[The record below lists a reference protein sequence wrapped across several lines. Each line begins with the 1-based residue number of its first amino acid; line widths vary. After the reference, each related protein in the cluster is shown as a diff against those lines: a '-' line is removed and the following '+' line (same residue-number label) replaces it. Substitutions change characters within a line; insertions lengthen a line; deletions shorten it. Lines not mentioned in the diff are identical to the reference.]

1 MARGSNQK
9 ADFSLIIG
17 LDTTALFAG
26 MDQANTTISQ
36 AISRINSEAAQVRI
50 RMNTESI
57 RAGTD
62 EFRKQEIEVQAL
74 NRQLELQRA
83 KLALLGQ
90 ARDSAYKTTGAN
102 SAASRAAQTSYL
114 RQENAVAKLEAELKR
129 LQAEM
134 ARTETRS
141 SSMFGRI
148 KSGAESA
155 RSSIGGITGAYTTL
169 STKLASLTALAVAG
183 GGLFNITD
191 SAMKAGESVYK
202 LSKRLQMST
211 SDAAMFKR
219 TFDVIG
225 ADVNTVIPF
234 FARLDK
240 QVANAGASGNTTTL
254 ALEKFGVTLTD
265 SAGKILPLNDQLA
278 ELSKGYKNAADSGKE
293 MEFTAQ
299 VLGARGAALVPVL
312 EQYQTAM
319 ETASRVKTT
328 GLLNPQEAH
337 ETYIE
342 WLALKMEAGQ
352 LSNAFGAAMLPVARE
367 LMPDIEDGIGNL
379 VSIIRD
385 NKSEITSTIKTWATM
400 FGEVA
405 KGAASAAEEV
415 AKFTGN
421 MGSSNASAY
430 EKAHPD
436 AAGARTRNNM
446 IAGGLGAIVGTYF
459 FRNKYGAA
467 AGAALGYEA
476 ENSLQTFLE
485 ARDMQMFRNRRLMP
499 GKTAYDDYM
508 SILGTNNKNAGLSI
522 NQGAGLRE
530 QMDDVFGLTNAQ
542 KKLADAL
549 GQTSKADEKNTESA
563 KANSD
568 AQQRASDAVDKRK
581 TAVGQLTEEIF
592 KLTHSDYENSMHA
605 LSNKVE
611 ELTAA
616 KIPQPNIDKYV
627 SAYQADLQRSM
638 KTGLLNPIADAFKT
652 DLQKSLDDIDNQ
664 AEEMRHKWRG
674 SGHEGDIDAW
684 AKQRKSQITSDWDKE
699 VASQIDSIWQ
709 SSLQKRLADIDRE
722 KQAWVKK
729 GLDEV
734 KATEWA
740 EESKRQAM
748 QETAQAMFTSEKQ
761 YYKVWKRAGGMQ
773 SGQAGIDA
781 IANQMRKEKGIPS
794 NAFTTPGEIQSFEAA
809 MKAAN
814 SQLVPI
820 VADGT
825 YQGTKAAM
833 LEVWRGTTL
842 TGANAENGQKGQYQ
856 PTFTAPKMDFSSLA
870 PAIGQAVAQS
880 NQQTIE
886 VLRGTMMSTVQVA
899 QSTNEAEISSYRVW
913 TEQEAQQILQ
923 AADHTAA
930 AFTSGETWFNHLGEV
945 IEKNTGATDE
955 QTKAM
960 MNSTSMPSN
969 GKESTEV
976 INSLLSKAT
985 GALEQAQS
993 SNVKAAMEVVKA
1005 VTQSGTQTRAQLQ
1018 KLQAAQQ
1025 KIRQAVYRTTNIY
1038 PRYMTNEQ
1046 IVDMANKTLGVV
1058 NEEIEGTSAQNSY

>member
-202 LSKRLQMST
+202 LSQRLQMST

-254 ALEKFGVTLTD
+254 ALAKFGVTLTD

-278 ELSKGYKNAADSGKE
+278 ELSKGYKNAVDSGKE

-319 ETASRVKTT
+319 EAASRVKTT

-385 NKSEITSTIKTWATM
+385 NKSEITSTVKEWASM
-400 FGEVA
+400 FGELA
-405 KGAASAAEEV
+405 KGAGEAAKVVADVHAAVNGAKDVKGEDGNPTRITDKDRLKYLYGDKNVEANYQAMDGLKKLNSAI
-415 AKFTGN
+415 G
-421 MGSSNASAY
+421 
-430 EKAHPD
+430 
-436 AAGARTRNNM
+436 
-446 IAGGLGAIVGTYF
+446 GGLGFYVG
-459 FRNKYGAA
+459 RSKYS
-467 AGAALGYEA
+467 AALGASAGYGATSAVEWLDEKALLAGHDTDEIDKQVAYQKQRKELAEQEQKAFASLNEQIKKSTEA
-476 ENSLQTFLE
+476 NGQNS
-485 ARDMQMFRNRRLMP
+485 
-499 GKTAYDDYM
+499 
-508 SILGTNNKNAGLSI
+508 SS
-522 NQGAGLRE
+522 
-530 QMDDVFGLTNAQ
+530 TNANATAQQ
-542 KKLADAL
+542 KAADAV
-549 GQTSKADEKNTESA
+549 E
-563 KANSD
+563 
-568 AQQRASDAVDKRK
+568 KRK
-581 TAVGQLTEEIF
+581 TAIGQLTEEIY
-592 KLTHSDYENSMHA
+592 KLTHSDYENSMH
-605 LSNKVE
+605 SMKNKVE

-616 KIPQPNIDKYV
+616 GIPQPDIDKYV

-638 KTGLLNPIADAFKT
+638 KTGLLNPISDAFKT
-652 DLQKSLDDIDNQ
+652 DLQKSLDDIDRQ

-684 AKQRKSQITSDWDKE
+684 AKQRKSQITSDWDKQ
-699 VASQIDSIWQ
+699 VASQIDSIWK
-709 SSLQKRLADIDRE
+709 SSYDKRLDEIERE

-734 KATEWA
+734 KATKWA

-748 QETAQAMFTSEKQ
+748 QETAQGMFTSNKK
-761 YYKVWKRAGGMQ
+761 YYRAWKAAGGIG

-781 IANQMRKEKGIPS
+781 IANQMRREQGIPKS
-794 NAFTTPGEIQSFEAA
+794 AFTTPGEIQAFESA
-809 MKAAN
+809 MSSAKSN
-814 SQLVPI
+814 LVPI
-820 VADGT
+820 ISDGT

-833 LEVWRGTTL
+833 IEVLRGTSMTNES
-842 TGANAENGQKGQYQ
+842 GIMSQQ
-856 PTFTAPKMDFSSLA
+856 PTFTAPAIDFSGLA
-870 PAIGQAVAQS
+870 PAISQANQS
-880 NQQTIE
+880 TIE
-886 VLRGTMMSTVQVA
+886 VLKGTMMSTVQVA
-899 QSTNEAEISSYRVW
+899 QSSTEAEISSYRVW

-923 AADHTAA
+923 AADHTTA
-930 AFTSGETWFNHLGEV
+930 AFTSGETWFNQLGEE
-945 IEKNTGATDE
+945 IKRNTDATDE

-960 MNSTSMPSN
+960 MDTATQALANDYGGGKDSSDAIDKVSGIMEKQESGSM
-969 GKESTEV
+969 
-976 INSLLSKAT
+976 
-985 GALEQAQS
+985 
-993 SNVKAAMEVVKA
+993 
-1005 VTQSGTQTRAQLQ
+1005 
-1018 KLQAAQQ
+1018 QAAQDIVRALNQTSLETRQQLQQLQSAQQ
-1025 KIRQAVYRTTNIY
+1025 KVRHEIYRTTNIY
-1038 PRYMTNEQ
+1038 PRELTTEQ
-1046 IVDMANKTLGVV
+1046 ITEIANTVYGRGM
-1058 NEEIEGTSAQNSY
+1058 EEIEGTSAQNSY

>member
-254 ALEKFGVTLTD
+254 ALAKFGVTLTD

-278 ELSKGYKNAADSGKE
+278 ELSKGYKNAVDSGKE

-319 ETASRVKTT
+319 EAASRVKTT

-385 NKSEITSTIKTWATM
+385 NKSEITSTVKEWASM

-405 KGAASAAEEV
+405 KGAAEAAKAV
-415 AKFTGN
+415 ADVHGAF
-421 MGSSNASAY
+421 SNAKDVKDENGKTTRITDRDRLEYLYGKGAKESY
-430 EKAHPD
+430 EGID
-436 AAGARTRNNM
+436 VIGNTLGGMGA
-446 IAGGLGAIVGTYF
+446 IAGGIASRSTT
-459 FRNKYGAA
+459 GAA
-467 AGAALGYEA
+467 GGFAAGKAIASGGEWLGEKMLLIGEDTDKLDKQVAYQKQRKELA
-476 ENSLQTFLE
+476 DQEKKAFASLNEQTKKSTDANGENSKST
-485 ARDMQMFRNRRLMP
+485 DV
-499 GKTAYDDYM
+499 
-508 SILGTNNKNAGLSI
+508 NA
-522 NQGAGLRE
+522 
-530 QMDDVFGLTNAQ
+530 NAQ
-542 KKLADAL
+542 
-549 GQTSKADEKNTESA
+549 A
-563 KANSD
+563 KA
-568 AQQRASDAVDKRK
+568 AAAVEKRK

-616 KIPQPNIDKYV
+616 KIPQPDIDKYV

-638 KTGLLNPIADAFKT
+638 KTGLLNPISDAFKT

-684 AKQRKSQITSDWDKE
+684 AKQRKSQITSDWDKQ

-734 KATEWA
+734 KATKWA

-748 QETAQAMFTSEKQ
+748 QETAQGMFTSNKK
-761 YYKVWKRAGGMQ
+761 YYRAWKAAGGIG

-781 IANQMRKEKGIPS
+781 IANQMRREQGIPKS
-794 NAFTTPGEIQSFEAA
+794 AFTTPGEIQAFESA
-809 MKAAN
+809 MSSAKSN
-814 SQLVPI
+814 LVPI
-820 VADGT
+820 ISDGT

-833 LEVWRGTTL
+833 
-842 TGANAENGQKGQYQ
+842 
-856 PTFTAPKMDFSSLA
+856 
-870 PAIGQAVAQS
+870 
-880 NQQTIE
+880 IE
-886 VLRGTMMSTVQVA
+886 VLRGTSM
-899 QSTNEAEISSYRVW
+899 TNESGQQQQYQPSFDVNTPSIDFTPLVSAIDAAAAQQRETMEIIRGTMTQTIDIASSSADAELSSYKLW

-923 AADHTAA
+923 AADHTVV
-930 AFTSGETWFNHLGEV
+930 AFNSGEQAFNVFGEA
-945 IEKNTGATDE
+945 IRANTSATE
-955 QTKAM
+955 SQTQAM
-960 MNSTSMPSN
+960 MQSASGSGSVDTGRIDNVVNAATSVLNQM
-969 GKESTEV
+969 
-976 INSLLSKAT
+976 AT
-985 GALEQAQS
+985 SDER
-993 SNVKAAMEVVKA
+993 AAMKIVSA
-1005 VTQSGTQTRAQLQ
+1005 LDRSSTMTRQQLQ
-1018 KLQAAQQ
+1018 QLQSAQQ
-1025 KIRQAVYRTTNIY
+1025 KVRQAVYRTTNIY
-1038 PRYMTNEQ
+1038 PREMTQEQ
-1046 IVDMANKTLGVV
+1046 IRALANDVTGEVLGDV
-1058 NEEIEGTSAQNSY
+1058 NELDRSW

>member
-254 ALEKFGVTLTD
+254 ALAKFGVTLTD

-278 ELSKGYKNAADSGKE
+278 ELSKGYKNAVDSGKE

-319 ETASRVKTT
+319 EAASRVKTT

-385 NKSEITSTIKTWATM
+385 NKSEITSTVKEWASM

-405 KGAASAAEEV
+405 KGAAEAAKAV
-415 AKFTGN
+415 ADVHGAF
-421 MGSSNASAY
+421 SNAKDVKDENGKTTRITDRDRLEYLYGKGAKESY
-430 EKAHPD
+430 EGID
-436 AAGARTRNNM
+436 VIGNILGGMGA
-446 IAGGLGAIVGTYF
+446 IAGGIASRSTT
-459 FRNKYGAA
+459 GAA
-467 AGAALGYEA
+467 GGFAAGKAVASGGEWLGEKMLLIGEDTDKLDKQVAYQKQRKELA
-476 ENSLQTFLE
+476 DQEKKAFASLNEQIKKSTDANGENSKSTD
-485 ARDMQMFRNRRLMP
+485 A
-499 GKTAYDDYM
+499 
-508 SILGTNNKNAGLSI
+508 NA
-522 NQGAGLRE
+522 
-530 QMDDVFGLTNAQ
+530 NAQ
-542 KKLADAL
+542 
-549 GQTSKADEKNTESA
+549 A
-563 KANSD
+563 KA
-568 AQQRASDAVDKRK
+568 AAAVEKRK

-616 KIPQPNIDKYV
+616 NIPQPDIDKYV

-638 KTGLLNPIADAFKT
+638 KTGLLNPISDAFKT
-652 DLQKSLDDIDNQ
+652 DLQKSLDDIDRQ
-664 AEEMRHKWRG
+664 AEEMRHQWRG

-699 VASQIDSIWQ
+699 VASQIDSIWK
-709 SSLQKRLADIDRE
+709 SSYDKRLDEIERE

-734 KATEWA
+734 KATKWA

-748 QETAQAMFTSEKQ
+748 QETAQGMFTSNKK
-761 YYKVWKRAGGMQ
+761 YYRAWKAAGGIG

-781 IANQMRKEKGIPS
+781 IANQMRREQGIPKS
-794 NAFTTPGEIQSFEAA
+794 AFTTPGEIQAFEAA
-809 MKAAN
+809 MSSAKSN
-814 SQLVPI
+814 LVPI
-820 VADGT
+820 ISDGT
-825 YQGTKAAM
+825 YQGTKEAM
-833 LEVWRGTTL
+833 
-842 TGANAENGQKGQYQ
+842 
-856 PTFTAPKMDFSSLA
+856 
-870 PAIGQAVAQS
+870 
-880 NQQTIE
+880 IE
-886 VLRGTMMSTVQVA
+886 VLRGTSM
-899 QSTNEAEISSYRVW
+899 TNESGQQQQYQPSFDVNAPSIDFTPLVSAIDTAAAQQRETMEIIRGTMTQTIDIASSSADAELSSYKLW

-923 AADHTAA
+923 AADHTVV
-930 AFTSGETWFNHLGEV
+930 AFNSGEQSFNVFGEA
-945 IEKNTGATDE
+945 IRANTSATE
-955 QTKAM
+955 SQTQAM
-960 MNSTSMPSN
+960 MQSASGSGSVDTGRIDNVVNAATSVLNQM
-969 GKESTEV
+969 
-976 INSLLSKAT
+976 AT
-985 GALEQAQS
+985 SDER
-993 SNVKAAMEVVKA
+993 AAMKIVSA
-1005 VTQSGTQTRAQLQ
+1005 LDRSSTMTRQQLQ
-1018 KLQAAQQ
+1018 QLQSAQQ
-1025 KIRQAVYRTTNIY
+1025 KVRQAVYRTTNIY
-1038 PRYMTNEQ
+1038 PREMTQEQ
-1046 IVDMANKTLGVV
+1046 IRALANDVTGEVLGDV
-1058 NEEIEGTSAQNSY
+1058 NELDRSW

>member
-202 LSKRLQMST
+202 LSQRLQMST

-254 ALEKFGVTLTD
+254 ALAKFGVTLTD

-278 ELSKGYKNAADSGKE
+278 ELSKGYKNAVDSGKE

-319 ETASRVKTT
+319 EAASRVKTT

-385 NKSEITSTIKTWATM
+385 NKSEITSTVKEWASM

-405 KGAASAAEEV
+405 KGAAEAAKAV
-415 AKFTGN
+415 ADVHGAF
-421 MGSSNASAY
+421 SNAKDVKDENGKTTRITDRNRLEYLYGKGAKESY
-430 EKAHPD
+430 EGID
-436 AAGARTRNNM
+436 VIGNILGGMGA
-446 IAGGLGAIVGTYF
+446 IAGGIASRSTT
-459 FRNKYGAA
+459 GAA
-467 AGAALGYEA
+467 GGFAAGKAIASGGEWLGEKMLLIGEDTDKLDKQVAYQKQRKELA
-476 ENSLQTFLE
+476 DQEKKAFASLNEQTKKSTDANGENSKSTD
-485 ARDMQMFRNRRLMP
+485 A
-499 GKTAYDDYM
+499 
-508 SILGTNNKNAGLSI
+508 NA
-522 NQGAGLRE
+522 
-530 QMDDVFGLTNAQ
+530 NAQ
-542 KKLADAL
+542 
-549 GQTSKADEKNTESA
+549 A
-563 KANSD
+563 KA
-568 AQQRASDAVDKRK
+568 AAAVEKHK
-581 TAVGQLTEEIF
+581 TAVRQLTEEIY
-592 KLTHSDYENSMHA
+592 KLTHSDYENSMH
-605 LSNKVE
+605 SMKNKVE
-611 ELTAA
+611 ELMAA
-616 KIPQPNIDKYV
+616 KIPQPDIDKYV

-638 KTGLLNPIADAFKT
+638 KTGLLNPISDAFKT

-699 VASQIDSIWQ
+699 VASQIDSIWK
-709 SSLQKRLADIDRE
+709 SSYDKRLDEIERE

-734 KATEWA
+734 KATKWA

-748 QETAQAMFTSEKQ
+748 QETAQGMFTSNKK
-761 YYKVWKRAGGMQ
+761 YYRAWKAAGGIG

-781 IANQMRKEKGIPS
+781 IANQMRREQGIPKS
-794 NAFTTPGEIQSFEAA
+794 AFTTPGEIQAFESA
-809 MKAAN
+809 MSSAKSN
-814 SQLVPI
+814 LVPI
-820 VADGT
+820 ISDGT

-833 LEVWRGTTL
+833 
-842 TGANAENGQKGQYQ
+842 
-856 PTFTAPKMDFSSLA
+856 
-870 PAIGQAVAQS
+870 
-880 NQQTIE
+880 IE
-886 VLRGTMMSTVQVA
+886 VLRGTSM
-899 QSTNEAEISSYRVW
+899 TNESGQQQQYQPSFDVNAPSIDFTPLVSAIDTAAAQQRETMEIIRGTMTQTIDIASSSADAELSSYKLW

-923 AADHTAA
+923 AADHTVV
-930 AFTSGETWFNHLGEV
+930 AFNSGEQAFNVFGEA
-945 IEKNTGATDE
+945 IRANTSATE
-955 QTKAM
+955 SQTQAM
-960 MNSTSMPSN
+960 MQSASGSGSVDTGRIDNVVNAATSVLNQM
-969 GKESTEV
+969 
-976 INSLLSKAT
+976 AT
-985 GALEQAQS
+985 SDER
-993 SNVKAAMEVVKA
+993 AAMKIVSA
-1005 VTQSGTQTRAQLQ
+1005 LDRSSMMTRQQLQ
-1018 KLQAAQQ
+1018 QLQSAQQ
-1025 KIRQAVYRTTNIY
+1025 KVRQAVYRTTNIY
-1038 PRYMTNEQ
+1038 PREMTQEQ
-1046 IVDMANKTLGVV
+1046 IRTLANDVTGEVLGDV
-1058 NEEIEGTSAQNSY
+1058 NELDRSW

>member
-155 RSSIGGITGAYTTL
+155 RSSIGGITGAYTKL

-202 LSKRLQMST
+202 LSQRLQMST

-254 ALEKFGVTLTD
+254 ALAKFGVTLTD

-278 ELSKGYKNAADSGKE
+278 ELSKGYKNAVDSGKE

-319 ETASRVKTT
+319 EAASRVKTT
-328 GLLNPQEAH
+328 GLLNPKEAH

-385 NKSEITSTIKTWATM
+385 NKSEITSTVKEWASM
-400 FGEVA
+400 FGELA
-405 KGAASAAEEV
+405 KGAGEAAKVVADVHAAVNGAKDVKGEDGNPTRITDKDRLKYLYGDKNVEANYQFMDGLKKLNSAI
-415 AKFTGN
+415 G
-421 MGSSNASAY
+421 
-430 EKAHPD
+430 
-436 AAGARTRNNM
+436 
-446 IAGGLGAIVGTYF
+446 GGLGFYVG
-459 FRNKYGAA
+459 RSKYS
-467 AGAALGYEA
+467 AALGASAGYGATSAVEWLDEKALLAGHDTDEIDKQVAYQKQRKELAEQEQKAFASLNEQIKKSTEA
-476 ENSLQTFLE
+476 NGQNS
-485 ARDMQMFRNRRLMP
+485 
-499 GKTAYDDYM
+499 
-508 SILGTNNKNAGLSI
+508 SS
-522 NQGAGLRE
+522 
-530 QMDDVFGLTNAQ
+530 TNANATAQQ
-542 KKLADAL
+542 KAADAV
-549 GQTSKADEKNTESA
+549 E
-563 KANSD
+563 
-568 AQQRASDAVDKRK
+568 KRK
-581 TAVGQLTEEIF
+581 TAIGQLTEEIY
-592 KLTHSDYENSMHA
+592 KLTHSDYENSMH
-605 LSNKVE
+605 SMKNKVE

-616 KIPQPNIDKYV
+616 GIPQPDIDKYV

-638 KTGLLNPIADAFKT
+638 KTGLLNPISDAFKT
-652 DLQKSLDDIDNQ
+652 DLQKSLDDIDHQ
-664 AEEMRHKWRG
+664 AEEMRHKWAG

-684 AKQRKSQITSDWDKE
+684 AKQRKAQINADWDKQ
-699 VASQIDSIWQ
+699 VASSIDSVWK
-709 SSLQKRLADIDRE
+709 SSLQKRLDEIDRE

-734 KATEWA
+734 KATKWA

-748 QETAQAMFTSEKQ
+748 QETAQGMFTSNKK
-761 YYKVWKRAGGMQ
+761 YYRAWKAAGGIG

-781 IANQMRKEKGIPS
+781 IANQMRREQGIPKS
-794 NAFTTPGEIQSFEAA
+794 AFTTPGEIQAFEAA
-809 MKAAN
+809 MN
-814 SQLVPI
+814 SAKSNLVPI
-820 VADGT
+820 ISDGT

-833 LEVWRGTTL
+833 
-842 TGANAENGQKGQYQ
+842 
-856 PTFTAPKMDFSSLA
+856 
-870 PAIGQAVAQS
+870 
-880 NQQTIE
+880 IE
-886 VLRGTMMSTVQVA
+886 VLRGTSM
-899 QSTNEAEISSYRVW
+899 TNESGQQQQYQPSFDVNAPSIDFTPLVSAIDTAAAQQRETMEIIRGTMSQTVDIASSGVDAEISSYKLW
-913 TEQEAQQILQ
+913 TEQEAQQILS
-923 AADHTAA
+923 AADHTVV
-930 AFTSGETWFNHLGEV
+930 AFQSGEQAYNVLGEA
-945 IEKNTGATDE
+945 IRANTSATE
-955 QTKAM
+955 SQTQAM
-960 MNSTSMPSN
+960 MQSASGSGSVDTGRIDNVVNAATSVLNQM
-969 GKESTEV
+969 
-976 INSLLSKAT
+976 AT
-985 GALEQAQS
+985 SDER
-993 SNVKAAMEVVKA
+993 AAMKIVSA
-1005 VTQSGTQTRAQLQ
+1005 LDRSSTMTRQQLQ
-1018 KLQAAQQ
+1018 QLQSAQQ
-1025 KIRQAVYRTTNIY
+1025 KVRQAVYRTTNIY
-1038 PRYMTNEQ
+1038 PREMTQEQ
-1046 IVDMANKTLGVV
+1046 IRVLANDVTGEVLGDV
-1058 NEEIEGTSAQNSY
+1058 NELDRSW

>member
-202 LSKRLQMST
+202 LSQRLQMST

-254 ALEKFGVTLTD
+254 ALAKFGVTLTD

-278 ELSKGYKNAADSGKE
+278 ELSKGYKNAVDSGKE

-319 ETASRVKTT
+319 EAASRVKTT

-385 NKSEITSTIKTWATM
+385 NKSEITSTVKEWASM

-405 KGAASAAEEV
+405 KGAAEAAKAV
-415 AKFTGN
+415 ADVHGAF
-421 MGSSNASAY
+421 SNAKDVKDENGKTTRITDRDRLEYLYGKGAKESY
-430 EKAHPD
+430 EGID
-436 AAGARTRNNM
+436 VIGNILGGMGA
-446 IAGGLGAIVGTYF
+446 IAGGITS
-459 FRNKYGAA
+459 RSTTGAA
-467 AGAALGYEA
+467 GGFAAGKAIASGGEWLGEKMLLIGEDTDKLDKQVAYQKQRKELA
-476 ENSLQTFLE
+476 DQEKKAFASLNEQIKKSTDANGENSKSTD
-485 ARDMQMFRNRRLMP
+485 A
-499 GKTAYDDYM
+499 
-508 SILGTNNKNAGLSI
+508 NA
-522 NQGAGLRE
+522 
-530 QMDDVFGLTNAQ
+530 NAQ
-542 KKLADAL
+542 
-549 GQTSKADEKNTESA
+549 A
-563 KANSD
+563 KA
-568 AQQRASDAVDKRK
+568 AAAVEKRK

-592 KLTHSDYENSMHA
+592 KLTHSDYENSMHT

-616 KIPQPNIDKYV
+616 GIPKADVDKYA

-699 VASQIDSIWQ
+699 VASQIDSIWK
-709 SSLQKRLADIDRE
+709 SSYDKRLDEIERE

-734 KATEWA
+734 KATKWA

-748 QETAQAMFTSEKQ
+748 QETAQGMFTSNKK
-761 YYKVWKRAGGMQ
+761 YYRAWKAAGGIG

-781 IANQMRKEKGIPS
+781 IANQMRREQGIPKS
-794 NAFTTPGEIQSFEAA
+794 AFTTPGEIQAFESA
-809 MKAAN
+809 MSSAKSN
-814 SQLVPI
+814 LVPI
-820 VADGT
+820 ISDGT

-833 LEVWRGTTL
+833 
-842 TGANAENGQKGQYQ
+842 
-856 PTFTAPKMDFSSLA
+856 
-870 PAIGQAVAQS
+870 
-880 NQQTIE
+880 IE
-886 VLRGTMMSTVQVA
+886 VLRGTSM
-899 QSTNEAEISSYRVW
+899 TNESGQQQQYQPSFDVNAPSIDFTPLVSAIDTAAAQQRETMEIIRGTMTQTIDIASSSADAELSSYKLW

-923 AADHTAA
+923 AADHTVV
-930 AFTSGETWFNHLGEV
+930 AFNSGEQAFNVFGEA
-945 IEKNTGATDE
+945 IRANTSATE
-955 QTKAM
+955 SQTQAM
-960 MNSTSMPSN
+960 MQSASGSGSVDTGRIDNVVNAATSVLNQM
-969 GKESTEV
+969 
-976 INSLLSKAT
+976 AT
-985 GALEQAQS
+985 SDER
-993 SNVKAAMEVVKA
+993 AAMKIVSA
-1005 VTQSGTQTRAQLQ
+1005 LDRSSMMTRQQLQ
-1018 KLQAAQQ
+1018 QLQSAQQ
-1025 KIRQAVYRTTNIY
+1025 KVRQAVYRTTNIY
-1038 PRYMTNEQ
+1038 PREMTQEQ
-1046 IVDMANKTLGVV
+1046 IRTLANDVTGEVLGDV
-1058 NEEIEGTSAQNSY
+1058 NELDRSW

>member
-202 LSKRLQMST
+202 LSQRLQMST

-254 ALEKFGVTLTD
+254 ALAKFGVTLTD

-278 ELSKGYKNAADSGKE
+278 ELSKGYKNAVDSGKE

-319 ETASRVKTT
+319 EAASRVKTT

-385 NKSEITSTIKTWATM
+385 NKSEITSTVKEWASM

-405 KGAASAAEEV
+405 KGAAEAAKAV
-415 AKFTGN
+415 ADVHGAF
-421 MGSSNASAY
+421 SNAKDVKDENGKTTRITDRDRLEYLYGKGAKESY
-430 EKAHPD
+430 EGID
-436 AAGARTRNNM
+436 VIGNTLGGMGA
-446 IAGGLGAIVGTYF
+446 IAGGIASRSTT
-459 FRNKYGAA
+459 GAA
-467 AGAALGYEA
+467 GGFAAGKAIASGGEWLGEKMLLVGEDTDKLDKQVAYQKQRKELA
-476 ENSLQTFLE
+476 DQEKKAFASLNEQIKKSTDANGENSKST
-485 ARDMQMFRNRRLMP
+485 DV
-499 GKTAYDDYM
+499 
-508 SILGTNNKNAGLSI
+508 NA
-522 NQGAGLRE
+522 
-530 QMDDVFGLTNAQ
+530 NAQ
-542 KKLADAL
+542 
-549 GQTSKADEKNTESA
+549 A
-563 KANSD
+563 KA
-568 AQQRASDAVDKRK
+568 AAAVEKRK

-616 KIPQPNIDKYV
+616 KIPQPDIDKYV

-638 KTGLLNPIADAFKT
+638 KTGLLNPISDAFKT

-684 AKQRKSQITSDWDKE
+684 AKQRKSQITSDWDKQ

-734 KATEWA
+734 KATKWA

-748 QETAQAMFTSEKQ
+748 QETAQGMFTSNKK
-761 YYKVWKRAGGMQ
+761 YYRAWKAAGGIG

-781 IANQMRKEKGIPS
+781 IANQMRREQGIPKS
-794 NAFTTPGEIQSFEAA
+794 AFTTPGEIQAFESA
-809 MKAAN
+809 MSSAKSN
-814 SQLVPI
+814 LVPI
-820 VADGT
+820 ISDGT

-833 LEVWRGTTL
+833 
-842 TGANAENGQKGQYQ
+842 
-856 PTFTAPKMDFSSLA
+856 
-870 PAIGQAVAQS
+870 
-880 NQQTIE
+880 IE
-886 VLRGTMMSTVQVA
+886 VLRGTSM
-899 QSTNEAEISSYRVW
+899 TNESGQQQQYQSSFDVNAPSIDFTPLVSAIDTAAAQQRETMEIIRGTMTQTIDIASSSADAELSSYKLW

-923 AADHTAA
+923 AADHTVV
-930 AFTSGETWFNHLGEV
+930 AFNSGEQAFNVFGEA
-945 IEKNTGATDE
+945 IRANTSATE
-955 QTKAM
+955 SQTQAM
-960 MNSTSMPSN
+960 MQSASGSGSVDTGRIDNVVNAATSVLNQM
-969 GKESTEV
+969 
-976 INSLLSKAT
+976 AT
-985 GALEQAQS
+985 SDER
-993 SNVKAAMEVVKA
+993 AAMKIVSA
-1005 VTQSGTQTRAQLQ
+1005 LDRSSTMTRQQLQ
-1018 KLQAAQQ
+1018 QLQSAQQ
-1025 KIRQAVYRTTNIY
+1025 KVRQAVYRTTNIY
-1038 PRYMTNEQ
+1038 PREMTQEQ
-1046 IVDMANKTLGVV
+1046 IRALANDVTGEVLGDV
-1058 NEEIEGTSAQNSY
+1058 NELDRSW

>member
-148 KSGAESA
+148 KSGAERA

-202 LSKRLQMST
+202 LSQRLQMST

-254 ALEKFGVTLTD
+254 ALAKFGVTLTD

-278 ELSKGYKNAADSGKE
+278 ELSKGYKNAVDSGKE

-319 ETASRVKTT
+319 EAASRVKTT

-385 NKSEITSTIKTWATM
+385 NKSEITSTVKEWASM

-405 KGAASAAEEV
+405 KGAAEAAKAV
-415 AKFTGN
+415 ADVHGAF
-421 MGSSNASAY
+421 SNAKDVKDENGKTTRITDRDRLEYLYGKGAKESY
-430 EKAHPD
+430 EGID
-436 AAGARTRNNM
+436 VIGNILGGMGA
-446 IAGGLGAIVGTYF
+446 IAGGIASRSTT
-459 FRNKYGAA
+459 GAA
-467 AGAALGYEA
+467 GGFAAGKAIASGGEWLGEKMLLIGEDTDKLDKQVAYQKQRKELA
-476 ENSLQTFLE
+476 DQEKKAFASLNEQIKKSTDANGENSKSTD
-485 ARDMQMFRNRRLMP
+485 A
-499 GKTAYDDYM
+499 
-508 SILGTNNKNAGLSI
+508 NA
-522 NQGAGLRE
+522 
-530 QMDDVFGLTNAQ
+530 NAQ
-542 KKLADAL
+542 
-549 GQTSKADEKNTESA
+549 A
-563 KANSD
+563 KA
-568 AQQRASDAVDKRK
+568 AAAVEKRK
-581 TAVGQLTEEIF
+581 TAVRQLTEEIF
-592 KLTHSDYENSMHA
+592 KLTHSDYENSMHT

-616 KIPQPNIDKYV
+616 KIPQPDIDKYV

-638 KTGLLNPIADAFKT
+638 KTGLLNPISDAFKT
-652 DLQKSLDDIDNQ
+652 DLQKSLDDIDRQ

-699 VASQIDSIWQ
+699 VASQIDSIWK
-709 SSLQKRLADIDRE
+709 SSYDKRLDEIERE

-734 KATEWA
+734 KATKWA

-748 QETAQAMFTSEKQ
+748 QETAQGMFTSNKK
-761 YYKVWKRAGGMQ
+761 YYRAWKAAGGIG

-781 IANQMRKEKGIPS
+781 IANQMRREQGIPKS
-794 NAFTTPGEIQSFEAA
+794 AFTTPGEIQAFESA
-809 MKAAN
+809 MSSAKSN
-814 SQLVPI
+814 LVPI
-820 VADGT
+820 ISDGT

-833 LEVWRGTTL
+833 
-842 TGANAENGQKGQYQ
+842 
-856 PTFTAPKMDFSSLA
+856 
-870 PAIGQAVAQS
+870 
-880 NQQTIE
+880 IE
-886 VLRGTMMSTVQVA
+886 VLRGTSM
-899 QSTNEAEISSYRVW
+899 TNESGQQQQYQPSFDVNAPSIDFTPLVSAIDTAAAQQRETMEIIRGTMTQTIDIASSSADAELSSYKLW

-923 AADHTAA
+923 AADHTVV
-930 AFTSGETWFNHLGEV
+930 AFNSGEQAFNVFGEA
-945 IEKNTGATDE
+945 IRANTSATE
-955 QTKAM
+955 SQTQAM
-960 MNSTSMPSN
+960 MQSASGSGSVDTGRIDNVVNAATRVLNQMATSD
-969 GKESTEV
+969 ER
-976 INSLLSKAT
+976 
-985 GALEQAQS
+985 
-993 SNVKAAMEVVKA
+993 AAMKIVSA
-1005 VTQSGTQTRAQLQ
+1005 LDRSSMMTRQQLQ
-1018 KLQAAQQ
+1018 QLQSAQQ
-1025 KIRQAVYRTTNIY
+1025 KVRQAVYRTTNIY
-1038 PRYMTNEQ
+1038 PREMTQEQ
-1046 IVDMANKTLGVV
+1046 IRTLANDVTGEVLGDV
-1058 NEEIEGTSAQNSY
+1058 NELDRSW

>member
-254 ALEKFGVTLTD
+254 ALAKFGVTLTD

-278 ELSKGYKNAADSGKE
+278 ELSKGYKNAVDSGKE

-319 ETASRVKTT
+319 EAASRVKTT

-385 NKSEITSTIKTWATM
+385 NKSEITSTVKEWASM

-405 KGAASAAEEV
+405 KGAAEAAKAV
-415 AKFTGN
+415 ADVHGAF
-421 MGSSNASAY
+421 SNAKDVKDENGKTTRITDRDRLEYLYGKGAKESY
-430 EKAHPD
+430 EGID
-436 AAGARTRNNM
+436 VIGNTLGGMGA
-446 IAGGLGAIVGTYF
+446 IAGGIASRSTT
-459 FRNKYGAA
+459 GAA
-467 AGAALGYEA
+467 GGFAAGKAIASGGEWLGEKMLLIGEDTDKLDKQVAYQKQRKELA
-476 ENSLQTFLE
+476 DQEKKAFASLNEQTKKSTDANGENSKST
-485 ARDMQMFRNRRLMP
+485 DV
-499 GKTAYDDYM
+499 
-508 SILGTNNKNAGLSI
+508 NA
-522 NQGAGLRE
+522 
-530 QMDDVFGLTNAQ
+530 NAQ
-542 KKLADAL
+542 
-549 GQTSKADEKNTESA
+549 A
-563 KANSD
+563 KAT
-568 AQQRASDAVDKRK
+568 AAVEKRK

-616 KIPQPNIDKYV
+616 KIPQPDIDKYV

-638 KTGLLNPIADAFKT
+638 KTGLLNPISDAFKT

-684 AKQRKSQITSDWDKE
+684 AKQRKSQITSDWDKQ

-734 KATEWA
+734 KATKWA

-748 QETAQAMFTSEKQ
+748 QETAQGMFTSNKK
-761 YYKVWKRAGGMQ
+761 YYRAWKAAGGIG

-781 IANQMRKEKGIPS
+781 IANQMRREQGIPKS
-794 NAFTTPGEIQSFEAA
+794 AFTTPGEIQAFELA
-809 MKAAN
+809 MSSAKSN
-814 SQLVPI
+814 LVPI
-820 VADGT
+820 ISDGT

-833 LEVWRGTTL
+833 
-842 TGANAENGQKGQYQ
+842 
-856 PTFTAPKMDFSSLA
+856 
-870 PAIGQAVAQS
+870 
-880 NQQTIE
+880 IE
-886 VLRGTMMSTVQVA
+886 VLRGTSM
-899 QSTNEAEISSYRVW
+899 TNESGQQQQYQPSFDVNAPSIDFTPLVSAIDTAAAQQRETMEIIRGTMTQTIDIASSSADAELSSYKLW

-923 AADHTAA
+923 AADHTVV
-930 AFTSGETWFNHLGEV
+930 AFNSGEQAFNVFGEA
-945 IEKNTGATDE
+945 IRANTSATE
-955 QTKAM
+955 SQTQAM
-960 MNSTSMPSN
+960 MQSASGSGSVDTGRIDNVVNAATSVLNQM
-969 GKESTEV
+969 
-976 INSLLSKAT
+976 AT
-985 GALEQAQS
+985 SDER
-993 SNVKAAMEVVKA
+993 AAMKIVSA
-1005 VTQSGTQTRAQLQ
+1005 LDRSSTMTRQQLQ
-1018 KLQAAQQ
+1018 QLQSAQQ
-1025 KIRQAVYRTTNIY
+1025 KVRQAVYRTTNIY
-1038 PRYMTNEQ
+1038 PREMTQEQ
-1046 IVDMANKTLGVV
+1046 IRALANDVTGEVLGDV
-1058 NEEIEGTSAQNSY
+1058 NELDRSW

>member
-202 LSKRLQMST
+202 LSQRLQMST

-254 ALEKFGVTLTD
+254 ALAKFGVTLTD

-278 ELSKGYKNAADSGKE
+278 ELSKGYKNAVDSGKE

-319 ETASRVKTT
+319 EAASRVKTT
-328 GLLNPQEAH
+328 GLLNPKEAH

-436 AAGARTRNNM
+436 AAGARTHNNM
-446 IAGGLGAIVGTYF
+446 IAGGLGAIFGTYL

-508 SILGTNNKNAGLSI
+508 NILGTSKKNTGLSI

-549 GQTSKADEKNTESA
+549 GQTSKADEKNAESA

-568 AQQRASDAVDKRK
+568 AQQKAAAAVDKRK

-616 KIPQPNIDKYV
+616 KIPQPDIDKYV

-638 KTGLLNPIADAFKT
+638 KTGLLNPISDAFKT
-652 DLQKSLDDIDNQ
+652 DLQKSLDDIDRQ

-684 AKQRKSQITSDWDKE
+684 AKQRKSQITSDWDKQ

-734 KATEWA
+734 KATKWA

-748 QETAQAMFTSEKQ
+748 QETAQGMFTSNKK
-761 YYKVWKRAGGMQ
+761 YYRAWKAAGGIG

-781 IANQMRKEKGIPS
+781 IANQMRREQGIPKS
-794 NAFTTPGEIQSFEAA
+794 AFTTPGEIQAFESA
-809 MKAAN
+809 MSSAKSN
-814 SQLVPI
+814 LVPI
-820 VADGT
+820 ISDGT

-833 LEVWRGTTL
+833 
-842 TGANAENGQKGQYQ
+842 
-856 PTFTAPKMDFSSLA
+856 
-870 PAIGQAVAQS
+870 
-880 NQQTIE
+880 IE
-886 VLRGTMMSTVQVA
+886 VLRGTNM
-899 QSTNEAEISSYRVW
+899 TNESGIMSQQPTFDVNTPSMDFTPLVTAIDTAAAQQRETMEIIRGTMTQTIDIASSSADAELSSYKLW

-923 AADHTAA
+923 AADHTVV
-930 AFTSGETWFNHLGEV
+930 AFNSGEQAFNVFGEA
-945 IEKNTGATDE
+945 IRANTSATE
-955 QTKAM
+955 SQTQAM
-960 MNSTSMPSN
+960 MQSASGSGSVDTGRIDNVVNAATSVLNQM
-969 GKESTEV
+969 
-976 INSLLSKAT
+976 AT
-985 GALEQAQS
+985 SDER
-993 SNVKAAMEVVKA
+993 AAMKIVSA
-1005 VTQSGTQTRAQLQ
+1005 LDRSSTMTRQQLQ
-1018 KLQAAQQ
+1018 QLQSAQQ
-1025 KIRQAVYRTTNIY
+1025 KVRQAVYRTTNIY
-1038 PRYMTNEQ
+1038 PREMTQEQ
-1046 IVDMANKTLGVV
+1046 IRTLANDVTGEVLGDV
-1058 NEEIEGTSAQNSY
+1058 NELDRSW

>member
-102 SAASRAAQTSYL
+102 SAVSRAAQTSYL

-202 LSKRLQMST
+202 LSQRLQMST

-254 ALEKFGVTLTD
+254 ALAKFGVTLTN

-278 ELSKGYKNAADSGKE
+278 ELSKGYKNAVDSGKE

-319 ETASRVKTT
+319 EAASRVKTT

-385 NKSEITSTIKTWATM
+385 NKSEITSTVKEWASM

-405 KGAASAAEEV
+405 KGAAEAAKAV
-415 AKFTGN
+415 ADVHGAF
-421 MGSSNASAY
+421 SNAKDVKDENGKTTRITDRDRLEYLYGKGAKESY
-430 EKAHPD
+430 EGID
-436 AAGARTRNNM
+436 VIGNILGGMGA
-446 IAGGLGAIVGTYF
+446 IAGGIASRSTT
-459 FRNKYGAA
+459 GAA
-467 AGAALGYEA
+467 GGFAAGKAIASGGEWLGEKMLLIG
-476 ENSLQTFLE
+476 EDTDKLDKQV
-485 ARDMQMFRNRRLMP
+485 
-499 GKTAYDDYM
+499 AY
-508 SILGTNNKNAGLSI
+508 
-522 NQGAGLRE
+522 
-530 QMDDVFGLTNAQ
+530 Q
-542 KKLADAL
+542 KQRKELAD
-549 GQTSKADEKNTESA
+549 QEKKAFASLNEQIKKSTD
-563 KANSD
+563 ANE
-568 AQQRASDAVDKRK
+568 KRK

-616 KIPQPNIDKYV
+616 GIPKADVDKYA

-699 VASQIDSIWQ
+699 VASQIDSIWK
-709 SSLQKRLADIDRE
+709 SSYDKRLDEIERE

-734 KATEWA
+734 KATKWA

-748 QETAQAMFTSEKQ
+748 QETAQGMFTSNKK
-761 YYKVWKRAGGMQ
+761 YYRAWKAAGGIG

-781 IANQMRKEKGIPS
+781 IANQMRREQGIPKS
-794 NAFTTPGEIQSFEAA
+794 AFTTPGEIQAFEAA
-809 MKAAN
+809 MSSAKSN
-814 SQLVPI
+814 LVPI
-820 VADGT
+820 ISDGT

-833 LEVWRGTTL
+833 
-842 TGANAENGQKGQYQ
+842 
-856 PTFTAPKMDFSSLA
+856 
-870 PAIGQAVAQS
+870 
-880 NQQTIE
+880 IE
-886 VLRGTMMSTVQVA
+886 VLRGTSM
-899 QSTNEAEISSYRVW
+899 TNESGQQQQYQPSFDVNAPSIDFTPLVSAIDTAAAQQRETMEIIRGTMTQTIDIASSSADAELSSYKLW

-923 AADHTAA
+923 AADHTVV
-930 AFTSGETWFNHLGEV
+930 AFNSGEQAFNVFGEA
-945 IEKNTGATDE
+945 IRANTSATE
-955 QTKAM
+955 SQTQAM
-960 MNSTSMPSN
+960 MQSASGSGSVDTGRIDNVVNAATSVLNQM
-969 GKESTEV
+969 
-976 INSLLSKAT
+976 AT
-985 GALEQAQS
+985 SDER
-993 SNVKAAMEVVKA
+993 AAMKIVSA
-1005 VTQSGTQTRAQLQ
+1005 LDRSSTMTRQQLQ
-1018 KLQAAQQ
+1018 QLQSAQQ
-1025 KIRQAVYRTTNIY
+1025 KVRQAVYRTTNIY
-1038 PRYMTNEQ
+1038 PREMTQEQ
-1046 IVDMANKTLGVV
+1046 IRTLANDVTGEVLGDV
-1058 NEEIEGTSAQNSY
+1058 NELDRSW

>member
-148 KSGAESA
+148 KSGAERA

-202 LSKRLQMST
+202 LSQRLQMST

-254 ALEKFGVTLTD
+254 ALAKFGVTLTD

-278 ELSKGYKNAADSGKE
+278 ELSKGYKNAVDSGKE

-319 ETASRVKTT
+319 EAASRVKTT

-385 NKSEITSTIKTWATM
+385 NKSEITSTVKEWASM

-405 KGAASAAEEV
+405 KGAAEAAKAV
-415 AKFTGN
+415 ADVHGAF
-421 MGSSNASAY
+421 SNAKDVKDENGKTTRITDRDRLEYLYGKGAKESY
-430 EKAHPD
+430 EGID
-436 AAGARTRNNM
+436 VIGNILGGMGA
-446 IAGGLGAIVGTYF
+446 IAGGIASRSTT
-459 FRNKYGAA
+459 GAA
-467 AGAALGYEA
+467 GGFAAGKAIASGGEWLGEKMLLIGEDTDKLDKQVAYQKQRKELA
-476 ENSLQTFLE
+476 DQEKKAFASLNEQIKKSTDANGENSKSTD
-485 ARDMQMFRNRRLMP
+485 A
-499 GKTAYDDYM
+499 
-508 SILGTNNKNAGLSI
+508 NA
-522 NQGAGLRE
+522 
-530 QMDDVFGLTNAQ
+530 NAQ
-542 KKLADAL
+542 
-549 GQTSKADEKNTESA
+549 A
-563 KANSD
+563 KA
-568 AQQRASDAVDKRK
+568 AAAVEKRK
-581 TAVGQLTEEIF
+581 TAVRQLTEEIF
-592 KLTHSDYENSMHA
+592 KLTHSDYENSMHT

-616 KIPQPNIDKYV
+616 KIPQPDIDKYV

-638 KTGLLNPIADAFKT
+638 KTGLLNPISDAFKT
-652 DLQKSLDDIDNQ
+652 DLQKSLDDIDRQ

-699 VASQIDSIWQ
+699 VASQIDSIWK
-709 SSLQKRLADIDRE
+709 SSYDKRLDEIERE

-734 KATEWA
+734 KATKWA

-748 QETAQAMFTSEKQ
+748 QETAQGMFTSNKK
-761 YYKVWKRAGGMQ
+761 YYRAWKAAGGIG

-781 IANQMRKEKGIPS
+781 IANQMRREQGIPKS
-794 NAFTTPGEIQSFEAA
+794 AFTTPGEIQAFESA
-809 MKAAN
+809 MSSAKSN
-814 SQLVPI
+814 LVPI
-820 VADGT
+820 ISDGT

-833 LEVWRGTTL
+833 
-842 TGANAENGQKGQYQ
+842 
-856 PTFTAPKMDFSSLA
+856 
-870 PAIGQAVAQS
+870 
-880 NQQTIE
+880 IE
-886 VLRGTMMSTVQVA
+886 VLRGTSM
-899 QSTNEAEISSYRVW
+899 TNESGQQQQYQPSFDVNAPSIDFTPLVSAIDTAAAQQRETMEIIRGTMTQTIDIASSSADAELSSYKLW

-923 AADHTAA
+923 AADHTVV
-930 AFTSGETWFNHLGEV
+930 AFNSGEQAFNVFGEA
-945 IEKNTGATDE
+945 IRANTSATE
-955 QTKAM
+955 SQTQAM
-960 MNSTSMPSN
+960 MQSASGSGSVDTGRIDNVVNAATRVLNQMATSD
-969 GKESTEV
+969 ER
-976 INSLLSKAT
+976 
-985 GALEQAQS
+985 
-993 SNVKAAMEVVKA
+993 AAMKIVSA
-1005 VTQSGTQTRAQLQ
+1005 LDRSSTMTRQQLQ
-1018 KLQAAQQ
+1018 QLQSAQQ
-1025 KIRQAVYRTTNIY
+1025 KVRQAVYRTTNIY
-1038 PRYMTNEQ
+1038 PREMTQEQ
-1046 IVDMANKTLGVV
+1046 IRTLANDVTGEVLGDV
-1058 NEEIEGTSAQNSY
+1058 NELDRSW

>member
-202 LSKRLQMST
+202 LSQRLQMST

-254 ALEKFGVTLTD
+254 ALAKFGVTLTD

-278 ELSKGYKNAADSGKE
+278 ELSKGYKNAVDSGKE

-319 ETASRVKTT
+319 EAASRVKTT

-385 NKSEITSTIKTWATM
+385 NKSEITSTVKEWASM

-405 KGAASAAEEV
+405 KGAAEAAKAV
-415 AKFTGN
+415 ADVHGAF
-421 MGSSNASAY
+421 SNAKDVKDENGKTTRITDRDRLEYLYGKGAKESY
-430 EKAHPD
+430 EGID
-436 AAGARTRNNM
+436 VIGNILGGMGA
-446 IAGGLGAIVGTYF
+446 IAGGIASRSTT
-459 FRNKYGAA
+459 GAA
-467 AGAALGYEA
+467 GGFAAGKAIASGGEWLGEKMLLIGEDTDKLDKQVAYQKQRKELA
-476 ENSLQTFLE
+476 DQEKKAFASLNEQIKKSTDANGENSKSTD
-485 ARDMQMFRNRRLMP
+485 A
-499 GKTAYDDYM
+499 
-508 SILGTNNKNAGLSI
+508 NA
-522 NQGAGLRE
+522 
-530 QMDDVFGLTNAQ
+530 NAQ
-542 KKLADAL
+542 
-549 GQTSKADEKNTESA
+549 A
-563 KANSD
+563 KA
-568 AQQRASDAVDKRK
+568 AAAVEKRK

-616 KIPQPNIDKYV
+616 GIPKADVDKYA

-699 VASQIDSIWQ
+699 VASQIDSIWK
-709 SSLQKRLADIDRE
+709 SSYDKRLDEIERE

-734 KATEWA
+734 KATKWA

-748 QETAQAMFTSEKQ
+748 QETAQGMFTSNKK
-761 YYKVWKRAGGMQ
+761 YYRAWKAAGGIG

-781 IANQMRKEKGIPS
+781 IANQMRREQGIPKS
-794 NAFTTPGEIQSFEAA
+794 AFTTPGEIQAFESA
-809 MKAAN
+809 MN
-814 SQLVPI
+814 SAKSNLVPI
-820 VADGT
+820 ISDGT

-833 LEVWRGTTL
+833 
-842 TGANAENGQKGQYQ
+842 
-856 PTFTAPKMDFSSLA
+856 
-870 PAIGQAVAQS
+870 
-880 NQQTIE
+880 IE
-886 VLRGTMMSTVQVA
+886 VLRGTNM
-899 QSTNEAEISSYRVW
+899 TNESGIMSQQPTFDVNTPSMDFTPLVTAIDTATAQQRETMEIIRGTMTQTIDIASSSADAELSSYKLW

-923 AADHTAA
+923 AADHTVV
-930 AFTSGETWFNHLGEV
+930 AFNSGEQAFNVFGEA
-945 IEKNTGATDE
+945 IRANTSATE
-955 QTKAM
+955 SQTQAM
-960 MNSTSMPSN
+960 MQSASGSGSVDTGRIDNVVNAATSVLNQM
-969 GKESTEV
+969 
-976 INSLLSKAT
+976 AT
-985 GALEQAQS
+985 SDER
-993 SNVKAAMEVVKA
+993 AAMKIVSA
-1005 VTQSGTQTRAQLQ
+1005 LDRSSTMTRQQLQ
-1018 KLQAAQQ
+1018 QLQSAQQ
-1025 KIRQAVYRTTNIY
+1025 KVRQAVYRTTNIY
-1038 PRYMTNEQ
+1038 PREMTQEQ
-1046 IVDMANKTLGVV
+1046 IRTLANDVTGEVLGDV
-1058 NEEIEGTSAQNSY
+1058 NELDRSW

>member
-90 ARDSAYKTTGAN
+90 ARDSAYKTTGEN

-202 LSKRLQMST
+202 LSQRLQMST

-254 ALEKFGVTLTD
+254 ALAKFGVTLTD

-278 ELSKGYKNAADSGKE
+278 ELSKGYKNAVDSGNE

-319 ETASRVKTT
+319 EAASRVKTT

-385 NKSEITSTIKTWATM
+385 NKSEITSTVKEWASM

-405 KGAASAAEEV
+405 KGAAEAAKAV
-415 AKFTGN
+415 ADVHGAF
-421 MGSSNASAY
+421 SNAKDVKDENGKTTRITDRDRLEYLYGKGAKESY
-430 EKAHPD
+430 EGID
-436 AAGARTRNNM
+436 VIGNILGGMGA
-446 IAGGLGAIVGTYF
+446 IAGGIASRSTT
-459 FRNKYGAA
+459 GAA
-467 AGAALGYEA
+467 GGFAAGKAVASGGEWLGEKMLLIGEDTDKLDKQVAYQKQRKELA
-476 ENSLQTFLE
+476 DQEKKAFASLNEQIKKSTDANGENSKSTD
-485 ARDMQMFRNRRLMP
+485 A
-499 GKTAYDDYM
+499 
-508 SILGTNNKNAGLSI
+508 NA
-522 NQGAGLRE
+522 
-530 QMDDVFGLTNAQ
+530 NAQ
-542 KKLADAL
+542 
-549 GQTSKADEKNTESA
+549 A
-563 KANSD
+563 KA
-568 AQQRASDAVDKRK
+568 AAAVEKRK

-592 KLTHSDYENSMHA
+592 KLTHSDYENSMHT

-611 ELTAA
+611 ELMAA
-616 KIPQPNIDKYV
+616 KIPQPDIDKYV

-699 VASQIDSIWQ
+699 VASQIDSIWK
-709 SSLQKRLADIDRE
+709 SSYDKRLDEIERE

-734 KATEWA
+734 KATKWA

-748 QETAQAMFTSEKQ
+748 QETAQGMFTSNKK
-761 YYKVWKRAGGMQ
+761 YYRAWKAAGGIG

-781 IANQMRKEKGIPS
+781 IANQMRREQGIPKS
-794 NAFTTPGEIQSFEAA
+794 AFTTPGEIQAFETA
-809 MKAAN
+809 MSSAKSN
-814 SQLVPI
+814 LVPI
-820 VADGT
+820 ISDGT

-833 LEVWRGTTL
+833 
-842 TGANAENGQKGQYQ
+842 
-856 PTFTAPKMDFSSLA
+856 
-870 PAIGQAVAQS
+870 
-880 NQQTIE
+880 IE
-886 VLRGTMMSTVQVA
+886 VLRGTSM
-899 QSTNEAEISSYRVW
+899 TNESGQQQQYQSSFDVNAPSIDFTPLVSAIDTAAAQQRETMEIIRGTMTQTIDIASSSADAELSSYKLW

-923 AADHTAA
+923 AADHTVV
-930 AFTSGETWFNHLGEV
+930 AFNSGEQAFNVFGEA
-945 IEKNTGATDE
+945 IRANTSATE
-955 QTKAM
+955 SQTQAM
-960 MNSTSMPSN
+960 MQSASGSGSVDTGRIDNVVNAATSVLNQM
-969 GKESTEV
+969 
-976 INSLLSKAT
+976 AT
-985 GALEQAQS
+985 SDER
-993 SNVKAAMEVVKA
+993 AAMKIVSA
-1005 VTQSGTQTRAQLQ
+1005 LDRSSTMTRQQLQ
-1018 KLQAAQQ
+1018 QLQSAQQ
-1025 KIRQAVYRTTNIY
+1025 KVRQAVYRTTNIY
-1038 PRYMTNEQ
+1038 PREMTQEQ
-1046 IVDMANKTLGVV
+1046 IRTLANDVTGEVLGDV
-1058 NEEIEGTSAQNSY
+1058 NELDRSW